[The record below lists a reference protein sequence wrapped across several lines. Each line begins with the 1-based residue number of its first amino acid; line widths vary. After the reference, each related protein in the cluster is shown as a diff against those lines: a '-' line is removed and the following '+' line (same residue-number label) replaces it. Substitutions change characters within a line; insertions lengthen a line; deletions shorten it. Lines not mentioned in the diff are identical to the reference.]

1 MDTLSNFAEFEPRFP
16 LSEAAFAVEC
26 YEMVRHLG
34 LIPFSSSAQFT
45 RSLWLIFESRW
56 GGRGTRAYLPF
67 DSSLDLPDPD
77 GIAVDCGV
85 IASMMERPL
94 PDEIA
99 FVVLRRPGPAEIS
112 EADQYI
118 LRVLCHAAAGRQ
130 TAPWRFYV
138 TGPDGVRRVR

>member
-1 MDTLSNFAEFEPRFP
+1 MDDYIDEDIPPGLP
-16 LSEAAFAVEC
+16 LSAADLALAHFGVP
-26 YEMVRHLG
+26 RKLG
-34 LIPFSSSAQFT
+34 TLPFGPDDKIT
-45 RSLWLIFESRW
+45 RSLWV
-56 GGRGTRAYLPF
+56 
-67 DSSLDLPDPD
+67 PDPD

-85 IASMMERPL
+85 IARMMERPL